1 MIFSSTVALMNIA
14 GILAT
19 IAQIVTAG
27 VAIMAIAL
35 LMYALGFDF
44 KDRLVRAFGI
54 ILLCVTFIYTCEALA
69 NVASD
74 SFSVQSLLQ
83 IKWAALV
90 LLPAAYLHF
99 SDQLLTMTGRP
110 SRGRRRK
117 TVTLVYLVS
126 LTGILMIP
134 FGLTVGGLAPNPA
147 PVPYLERTIV
157 TFLFGIFYIVVMLT
171 ASINLGRAILHSVTH
186 TSRRRLMYLFAGA
199 SAPAITS
206 IVFLFHGNRFFS
218 DHPVLFYISTTLGG
232 LITGVFLVLMAYVVS
247 FFGMN
252 WTDRAIKSR
261 LFRWLLRGPM
271 AASIVL
277 GLVTVIR
284 RYGQSLGNPYIAM
297 VPISM
302 VATILVLE
310 YAVTLLAPRLEK
322 VLFFGDDREDLDKIR
337 GLEER
342 MLTRKDLNQLLET
355 IAALICDR
363 LQVRGCFIAVLRGEN
378 VDYIVLTGDKHI
390 LPDADDLGMLK
401 TLSLQKSEENWLLH
415 DEHIYLIPLWFILEN
430 KRKLLGFCGFPRL
443 GDSEVDNEARK
454 DVNWLL
460 ARAEMALKD
469 RYLQQQVLDSIA
481 VLQPEV
487 DYIQELRASSS
498 YDQKEIYQAKEPQ
511 LAPEMTD
518 WVKDALTH
526 FWGGP
531 KFTNNP
537 LLGLK
542 VVEQA
547 SDELEGNK
555 TNALR
560 AVLKKAIERVRP
572 EGERKYTGD
581 WLLYNILDLK
591 FLQGKRVRE
600 VAHKLSVSEADLYRK
615 QRIALESVAANIVL
629 LEQETSKSEN
639 TENKE

>member
-1 MIFSSTVALMNIA
+1 
-14 GILAT
+14 
-19 IAQIVTAG
+19 
-27 VAIMAIAL
+27 
-35 LMYALGFDF
+35 
-44 KDRLVRAFGI
+44 
-54 ILLCVTFIYTCEALA
+54 
-69 NVASD
+69 
-74 SFSVQSLLQ
+74 
-83 IKWAALV
+83 
-90 LLPAAYLHF
+90 
-99 SDQLLTMTGRP
+99 
-110 SRGRRRK
+110 
-117 TVTLVYLVS
+117 
-126 LTGILMIP
+126 
-134 FGLTVGGLAPNPA
+134 
-147 PVPYLERTIV
+147 
-157 TFLFGIFYIVVMLT
+157 
-171 ASINLGRAILHSVTH
+171 
-186 TSRRRLMYLFAGA
+186 
-199 SAPAITS
+199 
-206 IVFLFHGNRFFS
+206 
-218 DHPVLFYISTTLGG
+218 
-232 LITGVFLVLMAYVVS
+232 
-247 FFGMN
+247 
-252 WTDRAIKSR
+252 
-261 LFRWLLRGPM
+261 
-271 AASIVL
+271 
-277 GLVTVIR
+277 
-284 RYGQSLGNPYIAM
+284 
-297 VPISM
+297 
-302 VATILVLE
+302 
-310 YAVTLLAPRLEK
+310 
-322 VLFFGDDREDLDKIR
+322 
-337 GLEER
+337 
-342 MLTRKDLNQLLET
+342 
-355 IAALICDR
+355 
-363 LQVRGCFIAVLRGEN
+363 
-378 VDYIVLTGDKHI
+378 
-390 LPDADDLGMLK
+390 
-401 TLSLQKSEENWLLH
+401 
-415 DEHIYLIPLWFILEN
+415 
-430 KRKLLGFCGFPRL
+430 
-443 GDSEVDNEARK
+443 
-454 DVNWLL
+454 
-460 ARAEMALKD
+460 MALKD